1 MDCQRTEAFVPPLL
15 IILVDKCDSLLK
27 TVQVYSNLIR
37 KSKNYQHCM
46 VQEVRVQQEKIC
58 LD

>member
-1 MDCQRTEAFVPPLL
+1 MNCQRTEASVHPLL

-37 KSKNYQHCM
+37 KSKN
-46 VQEVRVQQEKIC
+46 
-58 LD
+58 